1 MSEVDDGFLS
11 CLCVCM
17 FIWVSLCTQARGGHL
32 SFYLVLRQGTS
43 CVHQGVYSKPDD
55 MLAFRHFPVS
65 LPSHCWSAGITD
77 AGFCIWIILLLLFG
91 VWVPSI
97 PRKYF
102 HRGIYLTRIEGRFK
116 DEER

>member
-1 MSEVDDGFLS
+1 MMDFYRVF
-11 CLCVCM
+11 VCAC
-17 FIWVSLCTQARGGHL
+17 SYGCRCAHRHGEARGHL

-97 PRKYF
+97 PRKYS
-102 HRGIYLTRIEGRFK
+102 HRGSYLTRIEGKLK